1 MFLFLRR
8 QVLLLGPPPRQKRIE
23 GVIFR
28 VLVYASKPSAIF
40 WFGQLFPIRFF
51 CSKRHSGS
59 KRFEKLF
66 EAAREGH
73 TQPPVDL
80 RYLKKPVQTIRDH
93 DVRSDVFSFLH
104 NLWTSCAETLPDVR
118 DDPLSPSEEV
128 SLCLAGQEIDID
140 PYAKSIQDVMSGSKD
155 VLPRKEK
162 RKQTH
167 KKGVEVNPLRA
178 DMEKRYLPPGNMKDH
193 WEQYRIVSPLERPAS
208 FPTFWRVP
216 H

>member
-1 MFLFLRR
+1 M
-8 QVLLLGPPPRQKRIE
+8 
-23 GVIFR
+23 
-28 VLVYASKPSAIF
+28 
-40 WFGQLFPIRFF
+40 
-51 CSKRHSGS
+51 
-59 KRFEKLF
+59 
-66 EAAREGH
+66 
-73 TQPPVDL
+73 
-80 RYLKKPVQTIRDH
+80 
-93 DVRSDVFSFLH
+93 
-104 NLWTSCAETLPDVR
+104 R

-162 RKQTH
+162 RKQTR
-167 KKGVEVNPLRA
+167 KKGVEVNPLGA

-193 WEQYRIVSPLERPAS
+193 WEQYRIVSPLERPAG